1 MERREP
7 IAVIVSF
14 DAKGHIAPLWLRIA
28 GYKFKVTSYV
38 LKSARMGIYDYV
50 CKIIDEN
57 LEKEVNIFYN
67 ARDSLWYYVEK
78 E

>member
-1 MERREP
+1 MGHQEP
-7 IAVIVSF
+7 IAVIASF
-14 DAKGHIAPLWLRIA
+14 DAKGNIAPLWLRIA
-28 GYKFKVTSYV
+28 GYKFRVTSYV
-38 LKSARMGIYDYV
+38 LKRAQMGMYDYV

-78 E
+78 

>member
-38 LKSARMGIYDYV
+38 LKSARMGIYDYA
-50 CKIIDEN
+50 CKIIDEK
-57 LEKEVNIFYN
+57 LY
-67 ARDSLWYYVEK
+67 LPLY
-78 E
+78 